1 MGAKINRIYVV
12 GVLTD
17 IEKLER
23 NGNTHYRARV
33 SDRTGVFYIYAGQY
47 DPQVIKVL
55 SALEPPAYI
64 AVIGKSRLYSPS
76 EGVTYVSIRPE
87 SITVVDKTVRDYW
100 LLDACKSMKLRL
112 EAVVEAQ
119 QMTPPEPEKLVKL
132 GFDPAIAQGVMEALN
147 HYDQPDLEQYKNML
161 VEVLKYL
168 VVDNGEGHISIEKPV
183 ENNLKDLTAEFK
195 TAEELADEEPIE
207 DVESAEEL
215 EFEEEDSKIMAAAV
229 KNKIDKN
236 AVEDIVN
243 SLLDCGKVYEPML
256 GRIKRMD

>member
-1 MGAKINRIYVV
+1 
-12 GVLTD
+12 
-17 IEKLER
+17 
-23 NGNTHYRARV
+23 
-33 SDRTGVFYIYAGQY
+33 
-47 DPQVIKVL
+47 
-55 SALEPPAYI
+55 
-64 AVIGKSRLYSPS
+64 
-76 EGVTYVSIRPE
+76 
-87 SITVVDKTVRDYW
+87 
-100 LLDACKSMKLRL
+100 MKLRL

-215 EFEEEDSKIMAAAV
+215 EFEEEDSKISPEQQEQLLALIGTFDGDDYKNGVPWHELMAAAV